1 MEVLNSKPWFIGR
14 PFRQSQ
20 IDARL
25 SADPQVTGFA
35 KWSKKIGWELGVP
48 PDRGG
53 AYVQL
58 KRGALGSLW
67 LWHLPVFQEASVVN
81 PGERYR
87 KMCGFPHRTVGLWCL
102 ALQHVHSHL
111 LGQGLSPQIEMK
123 TRKTYEK
130 MQKHEPT
137 RPFLWWSCPK
147 KMRKQKLFRMFKT
160 WIQPR
165 LKFFCISDAW
175 MFDEFLGAFCF
186 QHVACVWWEKTRKVP
201 ADVQLNNL
209 NLLISID
216 IYW

>member
-147 KMRKQKLFRMFKT
+147 KMRKK
-160 WIQPR
+160 
-165 LKFFCISDAW
+165 
-175 MFDEFLGAFCF
+175 
-186 QHVACVWWEKTRKVP
+186 
-201 ADVQLNNL
+201 NNFSGCSKHGF
-209 NLLISID
+209 NPD
-216 IYW
+216 

>member
-1 MEVLNSKPWFIGR
+1 MGSTPKLPLNHWENGGPKLPLNIIKPLGKWSFYGASKLQKPWFIGR
-14 PFRQSQ
+14 PFRQ
-20 IDARL
+20 
-25 SADPQVTGFA
+25 VA
-35 KWSKKIGWELGVP
+35 KWFSEANSLRSPSHRETAKWTQA
-48 PDRGG
+48 G

-87 KMCGFPHRTVGLWCL
+87 KICGFPHRTVGLWCL

-137 RPFLWWSCPK
+137 RPFLCWSCPK
-147 KMRKQKLFRMFKT
+147 KCGKKNLFRMFKT

-165 LKFFCISDAW
+165 LKLFCISDAW
-175 MFDEFLGAFCF
+175 MFDEFLG
-186 QHVACVWWEKTRKVP
+186 
-201 ADVQLNNL
+201 
-209 NLLISID
+209 D
-216 IYW
+216 IT